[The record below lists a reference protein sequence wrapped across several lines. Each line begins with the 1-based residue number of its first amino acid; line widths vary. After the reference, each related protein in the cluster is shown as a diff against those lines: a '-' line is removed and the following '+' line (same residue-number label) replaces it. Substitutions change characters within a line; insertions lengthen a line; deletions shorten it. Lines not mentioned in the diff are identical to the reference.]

1 MILSEQAYQGLMIAM
16 AIVAVIVFF
25 ALYRIKAGYGI
36 FRSGGWGPSLNNRLG
51 WVLMEAPAFLTM
63 LVVWICSPRR
73 GDLVPLVMFLLYELH
88 YFQRSFIFP
97 LLIRGRSRMPI
108 AIMAMGAVFN
118 LLNAYIQG
126 AWLFYFA
133 PEGLYTLDWLWSP
146 QFIGGCLLFF
156 AGMAINLQSDAIIR
170 SLRKPGDTRHY
181 LPHGGMYDYVTS
193 ANYFGEIV
201 QWGGF
206 ALLTFSWA
214 GLLFFVW
221 TAANLVPRADAIY
234 RRYREEFGEEV
245 GRRKRV
251 FPFIY

>member
-1 MILSEQAYQGLMIAM
+1 MFLSESAYNGLMAAM
-16 AIVAVIVFF
+16 AAVAVAVFF
-25 ALYRIKAGYGI
+25 TLYRVRAGYGI
-36 FRSGGWGPSLNNRLG
+36 FRTGGWGPSVNNRLG

-63 LVVWICSPRR
+63 LTVWALSPRR
-73 GDLVPLVMFLLYELH
+73 SELAPLVMFLLYELH
-88 YFQRSFIFP
+88 YFQRSFVFP
-97 LLIRGRSRMPI
+97 LLIRGRSRMPL
-108 AIMAMGAVFN
+108 AILLMGALFN

-133 PEGLYTLDWLWSP
+133 PQGMYAPDWLLTP
-146 QFIGGCLLFF
+146 QFIGGCLLFLG
-156 AGMAINLQSDAIIR
+156 GMLVNLQSDAIIR

-181 LPHGGMYDYVTS
+181 LPRGGMYDYVTS

-206 ALLTFSWA
+206 ALLTFSLP

-221 TAANLVPRADAIY
+221 TLANLVPRADAIY
-234 RRYREEFGEEV
+234 RRYRQEFGDQL
-245 GRRKRV
+245 GRRKRI

>member
-1 MILSEQAYQGLMIAM
+1 MILTEEFYKGLMVVM
-16 AIVAVIVFF
+16 AGLAVIVFF
-25 ALYRIKAGYGI
+25 ALYKVRAGYGI
-36 FRSGGWGPSLNNRLG
+36 FRSGNWGPSVNNRLG
-51 WVLMEAPAFLTM
+51 WVLMEAPAFVTM
-63 LVVWICSPRR
+63 ALVWAFSSRR
-73 GDLVPLVMFLLYELH
+73 GELAPLVMFLLFELH

-108 AIMAMGAVFN
+108 AILGMGAFFN

-133 PEGLYTLDWLWSP
+133 PEGLYTPAWLTSP

-156 AGMAINLQSDAIIR
+156 IGMYINLRSDAIIR
-170 SLRKPGDTRHY
+170 SLRAPGDTRHY
-181 LPHGGMYDYVTS
+181 LPRGGLYDYVTS

-234 RRYREEFGEEV
+234 RRYREEFGDAV
-245 GRRKRV
+245 GRRKRI
-251 FPFIY
+251 FPFLY